1 MQLLIRHIVCF
12 FFCLSILQDSS
23 ANVILHAFNW
33 RYSEV
38 SEKAD
43 EIGKLGYKM
52 VLVSPPL
59 KSSGEQWWA
68 RYQPQDY
75 RVIENP
81 LGDTCDFK
89 QMVSALKQ
97 HNVVVYADI
106 VLNHMAN
113 EASERDD
120 LNYPGHRILEQYAA
134 NPAKYSSLTLFGDL
148 NQNLFSALDFNPP
161 NCINNYNSPY
171 EVQNWRLCGAP
182 PDTGLPDLVS
192 NGWVIEQQQNYLRS
206 LRDMGVKGFR
216 IDAAKHMPLE
226 HINQVVTPDIKHG
239 MHIFGE
245 IITSGGAGS
254 SEYDRFLK
262 PYLEG
267 TDFAAYDFPL
277 FSSLFNAFN
286 VGGSMDLL
294 VDPLAFGQAL
304 QPERAITFV
313 TTHDIPNNQ
322 GFRYLIMD
330 KTDEQLAYAY
340 IMGSDSGVPLVYSDH
355 DESGD
360 HRWVDAYKSAP
371 LKAMLEF
378 HNANHGQPVKIIGSG
393 DCFLLFTRGET
404 DATGVVGINKCE
416 HGQEYWINTEDH
428 KFSWYQTYFDVLD
441 PSDTFTVT
449 SQWHRL
455 YIPGRKAKMWM
466 RQ

>member
-1 MQLLIRHIVCF
+1 MYKFIRHLACLF
-12 FFCLSILQDSS
+12 FSLLILQDSS

-33 RYSEV
+33 KYSEV

-43 EIGKLGYKM
+43 ELSKLGYQM

-59 KSSGEQWWA
+59 KSTGEEWWA

-81 LGDTCDFK
+81 LGDTNDFR
-89 QMVSALKQ
+89 QMLNTLKQ
-97 HNVVVYADI
+97 HGVVVYADI

-113 EASERDD
+113 EAYERDD
-120 LNYPGHRILEQYAA
+120 LNFPGQKILAQYAA
-134 NPAKYSSLTLFGDL
+134 SPTKYSSLRLFGDL
-148 NQNLFSALDFNPP
+148 GKNLFSASDFNPAT
-161 NCINNYNSPY
+161 CINNYNSTY

-182 PDTGLPDLVS
+182 PDTGLPDLV
-192 NGWVIEQQQNYLRS
+192 NNAWVVEQQQNYLRS

-226 HINQVVTPDIKHG
+226 HVNQVITADIKHD

-245 IITSGGAGS
+245 IITSGGAGN

-262 PYLEG
+262 PYLDG
-267 TDFAAYDFPL
+267 TGFAAYDFPL
-277 FSSLFNAFN
+277 FSSLYNAFKI
-286 VGGSMDLL
+286 GGSLNLL
-294 VDPLAFGQAL
+294 VDPLAYGQAL
-304 QPERAITFV
+304 QPGRAITFV

-330 KTDEQLAYAY
+330 ETDEQLAYAY
-340 IMGSDSGVPLVYSDH
+340 IMGRDGGVPLVFSDH
-355 DESGD
+355 NESGD
-360 HRWVDAYKSAP
+360 NRWADAYRSGS
-371 LKAMLEF
+371 LTAMLEF
-378 HNANHGQPVKIIGSG
+378 HRANQGQPMKIIGHG
-393 DCFLLFTRGET
+393 DCFLLFSRGES

-416 HGQEYWINTEDH
+416 HGQEYWVNTQEH
-428 KFSWYQTYFDVLD
+428 KFFWHQTYYDVLE
-441 PSDTFTVT
+441 PADTFIVS
-449 SQWHRL
+449 SQFHRL